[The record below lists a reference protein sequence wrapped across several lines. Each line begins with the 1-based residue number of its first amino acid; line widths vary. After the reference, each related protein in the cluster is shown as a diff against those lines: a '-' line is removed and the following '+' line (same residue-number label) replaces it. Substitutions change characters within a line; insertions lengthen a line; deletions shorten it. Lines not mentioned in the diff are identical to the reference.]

1 MLLLIVYNQRFLLY
15 CVLKKLNCDDFVLFL
30 LLLLLWLLLV
40 AFFEKSN
47 GEKKNSL
54 RPSFPSGIHTLRCTQ
69 PIRFKKFFHV
79 YY

>member
-47 GEKKNSL
+47 GEKKFP
-54 RPSFPSGIHTLRCTQ
+54 PSFFSQWNTYLKVFSANQI
-69 PIRFKKFFHV
+69 
-79 YY
+79 

>member
-1 MLLLIVYNQRFLLY
+1 MLLLIVYNQGFLLY

-47 GEKKNSL
+47 GEKKI
-54 RPSFPSGIHTLRCTQ
+54 PSVLLFPVEYI
-69 PIRFKKFFHV
+69 P
-79 YY
+79 